1 MKTEKN
7 KVPGLPV
14 MAWSPIVMVLLL
26 LTALSC
32 RKNDS
37 SPVAPVEMQNI
48 AIKLQGEI
56 INGGISTESD
66 EDGIAL
72 WCNDGKV
79 LIGIGK
85 ISSQACSNPGNI
97 AHAQVVYSNFG
108 VIIHDTDTNK
118 SWYYI
123 QNDEESQ
130 QRFGSLPAAGEN
142 PVISGIAGTI
152 RLNLSQSS

>member
-7 KVPGLPV
+7 KVPGLPG
-14 MAWSPIVMVLLL
+14 MAWSPIVMVLLF

-37 SPVAPVEMQNI
+37 SPASPVKMQNI
-48 AIKLQGEI
+48 ASKLQGEI
-56 INGGISTESD
+56 INGSILTESD

-72 WCNDGKV
+72 WCNGGKI

-85 ISSQACSNPGNI
+85 ISSRAFSNPGNI

-108 VIIHDTDTNK
+108 VIIRDTDTNK

-130 QRFGSLPAAGEN
+130 QRFGALPAAGEN

-152 RLNLSQSS
+152 RLNLSQSN